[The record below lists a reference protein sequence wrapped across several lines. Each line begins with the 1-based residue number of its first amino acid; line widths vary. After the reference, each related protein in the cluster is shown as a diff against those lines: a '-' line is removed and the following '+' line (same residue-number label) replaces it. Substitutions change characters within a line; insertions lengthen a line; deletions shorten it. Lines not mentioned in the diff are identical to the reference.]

1 MGNFILIIYSIG
13 NLILLFSRL
22 LFQTKYR
29 TKIKEDVKVIAD
41 QTSIVHFYFDS
52 LGATKYERDKLFG
65 TLDLIGKQIEN
76 GMICEFE
83 ITQNIIFQLHLEVLL
98 DCVLDSASYL

>member
-29 TKIKEDVKVIAD
+29 TKIKADVKVIAD

-65 TLDLIGKQIEN
+65 TLDLIGKI
-76 GMICEFE
+76 FE
-83 ITQNIIFQLHLEVLL
+83 I
-98 DCVLDSASYL
+98 

>member
-1 MGNFILIIYSIG
+1 MGNFILIIYSNG
-13 NLILLFSRL
+13 NLILLLFSRL

-65 TLDLIGKQIEN
+65 TLDLIGKI
-76 GMICEFE
+76 FE
-83 ITQNIIFQLHLEVLL
+83 I
-98 DCVLDSASYL
+98 